1 MPRKKRQKQKPTY
14 YSQRDPE
21 NFTFHPKRQF
31 HAIWSD
37 DPGSCYL
44 LALDHRQLS
53 LLREMCAVFP
63 KYHWV
68 WGLPSPQADWDTAT
82 WDQWEAVTNF
92 VEELEVTLLSGCDL
106 QAFIDAQIEQT
117 KAIRELTAVVG
128 SLSLDLTEPVPD
140 NPDYSETGLTGK
152 FRTSNWIAPDENIA
166 DILANSLMGRYL
178 DPIPDPLTGQGLA
191 DILDDVISILHNRF
205 RMTDGS
211 LFNPLNDEKNI
222 TEALETLLRR
232 DKLTDLEFLT
242 PNIATILEDALNTGS
257 TTLVGLRNLIT
268 WLGSKWN
275 SPPAVVEFI
284 LQLIETKDHLNITDA
299 ILLLSTA
306 SGEKDAASIASA
318 IKEAQTIVNLNNY
331 NGCCDDADC
340 DCSDA
345 ETQTITMDDVC
356 DGDDQVINLNGST

>member
-1 MPRKKRQKQKPTY
+1 MPRKKRHTY
-14 YSQRDPE
+14 DSQRDRE
-21 NFTFHPKRQF
+21 NYTFHPGRQF
-31 HAIWSD
+31 HAVWLEA
-37 DPGSCYL
+37 PGPCYL

-82 WDQWEAVTNF
+82 RDQWEAVTNF
-92 VEELEVTLLSGCDL
+92 VEELEATLLSGCDL

-128 SLSLDLTEPVPD
+128 SLSLDLTQPVPD
-140 NPDYSETGLTGK
+140 NPDYSDTGLTGK
-152 FRTSNWIAPDENIA
+152 FRTSNWIAPDQNLA
-166 DILANSLMGRYL
+166 DILANSLFGRYV
-178 DPIPDPLTGQGLA
+178 DPIPDPLTGDGIA
-191 DILDDVISILHNRF
+191 DILDQVLTILHGRF

-222 TEALETLLRR
+222 TEALETLLRT
-232 DKLTDLEFLT
+232 DKFTDLEFLT
-242 PNIATILEDALNTGS
+242 PNIVTVFNRTMNTGD
-257 TTLVGLRNLIT
+257 TGVIAMLKRLVSRIVAELDLPPEVAS
-268 WLGSKWN
+268 WLQN
-275 SPPAVVEFI
+275 E
-284 LQLIETKDHLNITDA
+284 LDTNDQ
-299 ILLLSTA
+299 LSTA
-306 SGEKDAASIASA
+306 QILLMIAAAGGEGGASTIASA

-356 DGDDQVINLNGST
+356 DGEDQVINLNGT